1 MIYGDC
7 GVLHRVAIPPSPSP
21 LQVQAAQAVQASARS
36 LEVALGCELLS
47 RRSYYFEFGVRHPTA
62 DRMPDPAELEL
73 NVWIFE
79 TLTAEGSVKHYGQIR
94 GYRMLGELN
103 C

>member
-1 MIYGDC
+1 MIYGDY

-21 LQVQAAQAVQASARS
+21 LQVQAAQAMQASARS
-36 LEVALGCELLS
+36 LEVALCCELLS

-94 GYRMLGELN
+94 GYRMLGESN